1 MRSELA
7 RSVLLNVT
15 DQSGSETRL
24 DLPKDERRPRNIY
37 QREIVLKT

>member
-7 RSVLLNVT
+7 RCVLLNIT

-24 DLPKDERRPRNIY
+24 DLPKDECQPRNIY
-37 QREIVLKT
+37 QREIVLEM